1 MYSHAEIDL
10 IFQNCKNWS
19 ELEKAATAFCYLIN
33 IGEMSN
39 LKIWHIRTKSTE
51 RFRELENL

>member
-1 MYSHAEIDL
+1 MYTHPEIEL
-10 IFQNCKNWS
+10 IFQNCKTWS
-19 ELEKAATAFCYLIN
+19 DLEIACNAFAYIIKLDELTA
-33 IGEMSN
+33 